1 MGSTGVSEASSELVE
16 RLRASRLLPVL
27 RCDSSEQAVEQALAL
42 HAVGASV
49 IELTATTPGWA
60 EALRALRRRLPQ
72 ACLGVGTILTGE
84 DAATAIDAAADFL
97 VSPYPAP
104 EARMTALA
112 AGTPMIEGGF
122 TPAEIAAL
130 TEHGPA
136 KLFPAAAVGVEFLRA
151 VLRVLPDALVIPT
164 GGIALGDVKRWLDAG
179 ALAVGVG
186 SGLFAMGSASPALAE
201 VFRGAKPA

>member
-1 MGSTGVSEASSELVE
+1 MGSTGVSEVPSELVE

-27 RCDSSEQAVEQALAL
+27 RCDSAEEAVEQAAAL
-42 HAVGASV
+42 HEVGASV

-60 EALRALRRRLPQ
+60 DALRALRRRLPQ
-72 ACLGVGTILTGE
+72 AFLGVGTIVTSA
-84 DAATAIDAAADFL
+84 DAAAAIAAAADFL

-104 EARMTALA
+104 EARVTALA

-122 TPAEIAAL
+122 TPGEIAAL

-136 KLFPAAAVGVEFLRA
+136 KLFPAAAVGADFLRA
-151 VLRVLPDALVIPT
+151 VLRVLPGALVIPT
-164 GGIALGDVKRWLDAG
+164 GGIALADVTRWLDAG

-186 SGLFAMGSASPALAE
+186 SGLFATGAASPALAE
-201 VFRGAKPA
+201 LVAWAKPA